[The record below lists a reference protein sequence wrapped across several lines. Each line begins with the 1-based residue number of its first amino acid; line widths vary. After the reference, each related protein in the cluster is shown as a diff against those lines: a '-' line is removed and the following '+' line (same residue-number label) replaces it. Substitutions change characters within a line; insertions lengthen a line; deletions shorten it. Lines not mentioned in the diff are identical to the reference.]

1 MYAKGLLNITLRD
14 FAYFA
19 RHKIII
25 MNTNRRNFFKTAA
38 VGFTGATLLNP
49 LSGSGY
55 SSHLPFSTSGNN
67 NGLIPNTSESIKK
80 IRMRD
85 IDIQVLDNLGNPVKN
100 HSIEIELSKH
110 AFLFGDCNPDMDSLF
125 RQGSATAEKLEV
137 YRKVFASVLNSVN
150 STCYWTER
158 PRNNMAKTEAF
169 QGDYKLDGFAD
180 TVDWGNA
187 NNLTVK
193 GHPLFWTV
201 PKAIPDWMA
210 KYDYPTQLKFLEV
223 RLRSMVGRFKGK
235 VKLWD
240 AVNEMLWEPALK
252 NLADRNWPHLE
263 TLDNMAEYIS
273 FVLRICRE
281 EDPDA
286 KFLINDYGLEKTH
299 GAKTQLAANDNDT
312 KGAEET
318 GVKAKD
324 GTIVTAQLQRKR
336 YLELVKRLREMGF
349 PPAAIGLQGHSGAV
363 TPSEQFAFYD
373 EMAQAGLPLH
383 ITEFWARAEDFGAD
397 FLKMPM
403 KEQDQQIAI
412 YVSLFLTNAFS
423 HPAIESFF
431 FWGFMDM
438 ATTWP
443 ENNAPV
449 YEEKPVLTV
458 VKDLIHK
465 EWHTHEVLNTDSNGL
480 VRLKGYY
487 GDYSL
492 RYGLPGS
499 DKKNLGIPFKVG
511 KYEQMPYRFI
521 TMI

>member
-1 MYAKGLLNITLRD
+1 
-14 FAYFA
+14 
-19 RHKIII
+19 
-25 MNTNRRNFFKTAA
+25 MNTNRRTFFKTAA
-38 VGFTGATLLNP
+38 IGLTGATLLNP
-49 LSGSGY
+49 LSESAAA
-55 SSHLPFSTSGNN
+55 SHLPFYKSGSN
-67 NGLIPNTSESIKK
+67 NGQIPNTSESIKK

-85 IDIQVLDNLGNPVKN
+85 IEIQILDHLGKPVIN
-100 HSIEIELSKH
+100 HSIEIELTKH
-110 AFLFGDCNPDMDSLF
+110 AFLFGDCNPEMDSLF
-125 RQGSATAEKLEV
+125 RQGPATAEKLEV
-137 YRKVFASVLNSVN
+137 YRKVFASVLNAVN

-169 QGDYKLDGFAD
+169 QGEYKLDGFAD

-201 PKAIPDWMA
+201 PKAIPDWML

-223 RLRSMVGRFKGK
+223 RLRSLVGRFKGK

-263 TLDNMAEYIS
+263 TLNNMAEYIS

-299 GAKTQLAANDNDT
+299 SAKAQLAANDNDL
-312 KGAEET
+312 KSADES

-324 GTIVTAQLQRKR
+324 GTIVTARLQRKR
-336 YLELVKRLREMGF
+336 YLELVKRLWEIGF

-363 TPSEQFAFYD
+363 TPEEQSAFYD
-373 EMAQAGLPLH
+373 EMAQARLPLH
-383 ITEFWARAEDFGAD
+383 ITEFWARPEDFGAD
-397 FLKMPM
+397 YLKMPV
-403 KEQDQQIAI
+403 KEQDQQIAA
-412 YVSLFLTNAFS
+412 YVGQFLTNAFA

-438 ATTWP
+438 ATVWP

-449 YEEKPVLTV
+449 YEEKPVLKV

-465 EWHTHEVLNTDSNGL
+465 EWHTHEVLNTDSNGM
-480 VRLKGYY
+480 VRLRGYY

-492 RYGLPGS
+492 RYGLHGS
-499 DKKNLGIPFKVG
+499 DKRNLGIPFKVG
-511 KYEQMPYRFI
+511 KYEKMPYRFE